1 MHGFPRADPKLSW
14 GKTRGISTSSRVYP
28 PPVYFLANDRD
39 RETIDG
45 DISDPP
51 SSLSLSP
58 LLSHLSNTC
67 NRSASTENRV
77 HYVNFIPY
85 RVQLNSLRV
94 SRMWSGSDSKKLMK
108 PPA

>member
-1 MHGFPRADPKLSW
+1 MGFQGPTSMRVYTEPNFRGEKRREYPRAYAFLL
-14 GKTRGISTSSRVYP
+14 Y

-39 RETIDG
+39 RETIGG
-45 DISDPP
+45 DISNP
-51 SSLSLSP
+51 SESFEYVQP
-58 LLSHLSNTC
+58 QRH
-67 NRSASTENRV
+67 ENKV

-94 SRMWSGSDSKKLMK
+94 SRTWSGSDSKKLMK

>member
-1 MHGFPRADPKLSW
+1 MHGFPRADLDEGILRAKLSR
-14 GKTRGISTSSRVYP
+14 GKTKGISTSLRV

-39 RETIDG
+39 RETIGG
-45 DISDPP
+45 DISDPSESFEYVQP
-51 SSLSLSP
+51 QR
-58 LLSHLSNTC
+58 H
-67 NRSASTENRV
+67 ENKV

-94 SRMWSGSDSKKLMK
+94 SRTWSGSDSKKLMK